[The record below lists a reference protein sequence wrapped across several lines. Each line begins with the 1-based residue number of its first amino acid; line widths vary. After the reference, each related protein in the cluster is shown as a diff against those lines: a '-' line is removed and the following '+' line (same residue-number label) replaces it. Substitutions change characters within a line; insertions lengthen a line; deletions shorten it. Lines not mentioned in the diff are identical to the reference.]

1 MDLLIKQARIEDG
14 EELKDVGITA
24 GKNRRDRTIHRNSCK

>member
-24 GKNRRDRTIHRNSCK
+24 GKIVEIAPSKPMDEC